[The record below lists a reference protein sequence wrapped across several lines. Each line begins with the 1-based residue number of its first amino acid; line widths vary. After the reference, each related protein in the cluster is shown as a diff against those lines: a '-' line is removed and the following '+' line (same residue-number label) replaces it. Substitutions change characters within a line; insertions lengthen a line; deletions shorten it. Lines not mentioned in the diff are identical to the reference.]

1 MHVSK
6 TFDPLPLD
14 QSEPLPDYICSIT
27 KVPSR
32 CFVQIQPWQCGY
44 CPAHPKLAR
53 TNDAFNVWWSGRQKW
68 YRTLSNSHFKNYQWA
83 YQTMYLLAI
92 FLNETVHILCL
103 FFHWHVCGSIMIL
116 QILKWFFIYFIY
128 FFSFLCGQISQFV
141 SFFFPLESCK
151 LDPSSLSVSY
161 VGCHF

>member
-1 MHVSK
+1 MFLKLLTHYHLIRVNHYQVISA
-6 TFDPLPLD
+6 P
-14 QSEPLPDYICSIT
+14 IT

-32 CFVQIQPWQCGY
+32 RFVQIQPWQCGY

-53 TNDAFNVWWSGRQKW
+53 TNDAFSVWWSGRQKW

-92 FLNETVHILCL
+92 FLNETVHILSL
-103 FFHWHVCGSIMIL
+103 FFHWRVWFYNDSSYIKIFF
-116 QILKWFFIYFIY
+116 FFIFMWAN
-128 FFSFLCGQISQFV
+128 FSVCA
-141 SFFFPLESCK
+141 FFFPLESCI

-161 VGCHF
+161 VGCHFFGGGCHF